1 MIAWPLGESTFVEP
15 YADTT
20 IVTKLFENVI
30 CLPCRHFQVM
40 EIVCDCANAR
50 VVGEGHLGAKPLD
63 GSDPVEQAEKIA
75 QARYDC
81 CVSVA

>member
-1 MIAWPLGESTFVEP
+1 
-15 YADTT
+15 
-20 IVTKLFENVI
+20 
-30 CLPCRHFQVM
+30 M

-81 CVSVA
+81 FSPLAC

>member
-1 MIAWPLGESTFVEP
+1 
-15 YADTT
+15 
-20 IVTKLFENVI
+20 
-30 CLPCRHFQVM
+30 M

-75 QARYDC
+75 QVRPWSIRVTLQGWFC
-81 CVSVA
+81 TENRVSAWRVGLQQAPAYLRVEGRSHHP

>member
-1 MIAWPLGESTFVEP
+1 M
-15 YADTT
+15 DTT
-20 IVTKLFENVI
+20 ASL
-30 CLPCRHFQVM
+30 CLPSVISQVM

-75 QARYDC
+75 QVRP
-81 CVSVA
+81 

>member
-1 MIAWPLGESTFVEP
+1 
-15 YADTT
+15 
-20 IVTKLFENVI
+20 
-30 CLPCRHFQVM
+30 M

-75 QARYDC
+75 QVRTQREPSLPSYF
-81 CVSVA
+81 

>member
-1 MIAWPLGESTFVEP
+1 
-15 YADTT
+15 
-20 IVTKLFENVI
+20 
-30 CLPCRHFQVM
+30 M

-75 QARYDC
+75 QASRAV
-81 CVSVA
+81 VSTATVLPPYRS

>member
-1 MIAWPLGESTFVEP
+1 
-15 YADTT
+15 
-20 IVTKLFENVI
+20 
-30 CLPCRHFQVM
+30 M

-75 QARYDC
+75 QARHDGFVVRIC
-81 CVSVA
+81 CRGQCSSC

>member
-1 MIAWPLGESTFVEP
+1 
-15 YADTT
+15 
-20 IVTKLFENVI
+20 
-30 CLPCRHFQVM
+30 M

-75 QARYDC
+75 QVRLQREPSLPSYF
-81 CVSVA
+81 